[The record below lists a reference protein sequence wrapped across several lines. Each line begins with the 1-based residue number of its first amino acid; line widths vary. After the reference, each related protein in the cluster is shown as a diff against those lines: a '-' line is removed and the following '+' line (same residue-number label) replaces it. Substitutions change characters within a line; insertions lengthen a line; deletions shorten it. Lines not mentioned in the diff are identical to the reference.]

1 MALAN
6 MHGLPAPALMPPSAM
21 LRLFRVLSLL
31 PLGLLQAGGSV
42 IGLLVYAA
50 SPRYRRVLRDN
61 LAQAGLA
68 SRSLALRAA
77 MEAGRMA
84 GELPFVWLR
93 GGAGAAVRRVRVS
106 GREAVEQA
114 RAEGRGVLYLT
125 PHLGCFEV
133 SAQVAAQWGPITV
146 LYRPPHKTWLN
157 ALAGARLRDNLRAAP
172 ASVAGMRPLL
182 RALRNGEAVGMLPD
196 QAPSAGEG
204 VWAPFFGRPA
214 YTMTLPARLV
224 QLTGARIVFAV
235 AERLP
240 RGHGYRLNLRALQG
254 PLPEDPRQAA
264 ARLNREIEEL
274 VRTCP
279 HQYLWGYNRYKVP
292 AGAPLPPAGPEASP

>member
-1 MALAN
+1 
-6 MHGLPAPALMPPSAM
+6 MPPSAM

-31 PLGLLQAGGSV
+31 PLGLLQAGGGV

-50 SPRYRRVLRDN
+50 SPRYRRVLRHN
-61 LAQAGLA
+61 LAQAGFA
-68 SRSLALRAA
+68 SRALALRAA

-93 GGAGAAVRRVRVS
+93 DGAGAAVRRVRVS

-114 RAEGRGVLYLT
+114 WAEGRGVLYLT

-133 SAQVAAQWGPITV
+133 AAQVAAQWGPITV
-146 LYRPPHKTWLN
+146 LYRPPHKAWLN
-157 ALAGARLRDNLRAAP
+157 PLAGARLRHNLRTAP

-196 QAPSAGEG
+196 QAPSAGDG

-214 YTMTLPARLV
+214 YTMTLPVRLAR
-224 QLTGARIVFAV
+224 LTGARIVFAV

-240 RGHGYRLNLRALQG
+240 RGAGYRLNLRALQG

-279 HQYLWGYNRYKVP
+279 RQYLWGYNRYKVP